1 MGQIKVNGGTPIH
14 SIENL
19 CVTCS
24 CCQHVRGTQFTQ
36 ELLLCHTRGNSPPR
50 QITWKVTS
58 CNDYE
63 DKRMPQLWQMEK
75 VAWRFS
81 VDHKRKKAG
90 FLTPAEWKSM
100 GKDTDD

>member
-1 MGQIKVNGGTPIH
+1 
-14 SIENL
+14 
-19 CVTCS
+19 
-24 CCQHVRGTQFTQ
+24 
-36 ELLLCHTRGNSPPR
+36 
-50 QITWKVTS
+50 
-58 CNDYE
+58 
-63 DKRMPQLWQMEK
+63 MEK